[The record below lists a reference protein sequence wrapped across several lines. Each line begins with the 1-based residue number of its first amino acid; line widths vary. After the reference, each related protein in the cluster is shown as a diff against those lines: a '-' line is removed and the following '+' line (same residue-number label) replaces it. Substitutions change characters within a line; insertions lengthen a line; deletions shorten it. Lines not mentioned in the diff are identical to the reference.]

1 VYEEQDE
8 RRMEHLVGETAAR
21 VVDPILR
28 RIVNPPS
35 ADVREEIRAEVLLR
49 LVARL
54 RMADGGRAEQIESLA
69 DYAAVVTYHA
79 HADHLR
85 RLFPGRAKLKDHL
98 RYVFARDARFQ
109 MESASEGMICRL
121 VPAAAGSMAGN
132 QAAEILA
139 AHGGT
144 MEVDALLDILV
155 ASRIEAAPPPVA
167 DDSQPMHLR
176 VEHLQLVAR
185 VWKEIGE
192 LPVRQRIALLL
203 NLLDVDGDPVVFL
216 FPVTSVA
223 TMRQIAEA
231 VEMKA
236 EEFAA
241 LWNRLPLEDAEI
253 ALLLGV
259 TRQQVINLRKSARER
274 LTRRMAGSL

>member
-1 VYEEQDE
+1 
-8 RRMEHLVGETAAR
+8 MEHLVAETAAR

-54 RMADGGRAEQIESLA
+54 RMADGGRAEQIENLA
-69 DYAAVVTYHA
+69 DYAAVVTYRA

-109 MESASEGMICRL
+109 TESAGERMICRL
-121 VPAAAGSMAGN
+121 VPAAAGSVAGN

-139 AHGGT
+139 AHGGA
-144 MEVDALLDILV
+144 MEVDALVDVLV
-155 ASRIEAAPPPVA
+155 ASRIGPTPPPVA
-167 DDSQPMHLR
+167 DDSPPIHLR

-216 FPVTSVA
+216 FPVTGVA